1 MNTATAD
8 SLKSS
13 AALRRSLY
21 ETLFLNVIRRLDRGG
36 LHLRL
41 PDGSSRV
48 IGQPGV
54 GVQAE
59 IAVHDPDF
67 FRRCVLYGD
76 IGFAEAYMDGLW
88 DTPSIER
95 VIAWAIENT
104 EECPAYPPRPS
115 LGLLNLLQLVNRVG
129 HLFRPNSLTMSR
141 RNIAEHYDLGNAFY
155 RLWLDPTMTYSS
167 ACFTAAEQSLESAQ
181 IAKYERLCCQLRL
194 RAGDHVLEIGCG
206 WGGFGEYA
214 AKQYGCR
221 ITGVTISAEQHAF
234 ATARMKSAGLAD
246 RVQIRLEDYRNLS
259 GTFDKIVSIEMME
272 ALGDRY
278 LPVFFQQIHRLLK
291 PAGIVALQYITV
303 PDCRHARLRQ
313 GVDFIQKH
321 IFPGSL
327 LLSVGRVNEAANH
340 TGDLFLHDLKDL
352 GSSYARTLRE
362 WWKTFNAREDAVRAL
377 GFDTRFIR
385 KWNYYLQYCEA
396 AFATRNISVVQAT
409 YTRPNNPNLQ

>member
-1 MNTATAD
+1 MNTATAAPP
-8 SLKSS
+8 KSS
-13 AALRRSLY
+13 AALRRPLY
-21 ETLFLNVIRRLDRGG
+21 EKLFLSVIARLDRGC
-36 LHLRL
+36 LNLRL
-41 PDGSSRV
+41 PDGTTRL
-48 IGQPGV
+48 IGQNGQ

-59 IAVHDPDF
+59 IVVHDADF

-95 VIAWAIENT
+95 VISWAIENT

-115 LGLLNLLQLVNRVG
+115 LGLLNLLQLVNRLG
-129 HLFRPNSLTMSR
+129 HLFRPNSLSMSR

-155 RLWLDPTMTYSS
+155 RLWLDPSMTYSS
-167 ACFTAAEQSLESAQ
+167 ALFTTAEQSLESAQ
-181 IAKYERLCCQLRL
+181 AAKYERLCRQLRL
-194 RAGDHVLEIGCG
+194 QPGDHVLEIGCG
-206 WGGFGEYA
+206 WGGFAEHA

-221 ITGVTISAEQHAF
+221 VTGVTISAEQHAF
-234 ATARMKSAGLAD
+234 ATARMKSAGLSD
-246 RVQIRLEDYRNLS
+246 RVEIRLEDYRRLA

-278 LPVFFQQIHRLLK
+278 LPVFFEQIHRLLT
-291 PAGIVALQYITV
+291 PCGLVALQYITV

-327 LLSVGRVNEAANH
+327 LLSIGRVNEAANR
-340 TGDLFLHDLKDL
+340 TGDLFLHDLKDM
-352 GSSYARTLRE
+352 GSSYARTLHE
-362 WWKTFNAREDAVRAL
+362 WWQTFNARQAEVRAL

-409 YTRPNNPNLQ
+409 YTRPNNPNLL